1 MERNCPEIS
10 WYGTEFQVWSLN
22 FAHALSII
30 VKMSQQILVTIVG
43 QISTTYQHNGG
54 RQKQIQVCKCRFHVY
69 SESEV
74 DNLGSHPL
82 KYYAEKLD

>member
-1 MERNCPEIS
+1 M
-10 WYGTEFQVWSLN
+10 
-22 FAHALSII
+22 
-30 VKMSQQILVTIVG
+30 
-43 QISTTYQHNGG
+43 STTYQHNGG

-82 KYYAEKLD
+82 KYYAEKLDWEKFLN